1 MLEIS
6 RSTANSLLQELYQS
20 FLNEL
25 GLESTKILSE
35 DTKDEELWIATDEY
49 GEILGFVSY
58 YVPDNYLHFFYVTV
72 DSRHKKVGTQILKYL
87 QRVYGP
93 VMKLKCLVSNHGA
106 LAFYKK
112 MGFQAGGTGKSSDGE
127 YQLLTIESPIRD

>member
-25 GLESTKILSE
+25 GLGNTKILSE
-35 DTKDEELWIATDEY
+35 DTKGEELWIATDEY
-49 GEILGFVSY
+49 GEIQGFVSY
-58 YVPDNYLHFFYVTV
+58 YVPDNYLHLFYVSV
-72 DSRHKKVGTQILKYL
+72 ESRHKKIGTQILNYL

-93 VMKLKCLVSNHGA
+93 VMKLKCLVSNRGA
-106 LAFYKK
+106 LAFYRR
-112 MGFQAGGTGKSSDGE
+112 MGFKACGSGKSGDGE
-127 YQLLTIESPIRD
+127 YLLLTIDSPIRG